1 MNIDWNPMD
10 SPVFKGLY
18 THGVVAAV
26 FSVATNPAL
35 GQALTSAAGAWA
47 PLVNL
52 LIVGLTMH
60 AGSLALAPTPTD
72 PIAVLAKDAAN
83 VAVAALPQVPK

>member
-1 MNIDWNPMD
+1 MPD
-10 SPVFKGLY
+10 S
-18 THGVVAAV
+18 GVLPAILPAPPPNLARQRSGRR
-26 FSVATNPAL
+26 FSTL
-35 GQALTSAAGAWA
+35 LRRIL
-47 PLVNL
+47 LVNL